1 MPRLSDSTVT
11 TADAEPPDYDRGEM
25 RCGIVH
31 LGLGAFSRAHLAV
44 YADDLLAAGHEGLG
58 IIGVSL
64 RNDDVPNA
72 LASQDGLYTLG
83 VVDGRKTTHRVIGSV
98 RQALHA
104 PSQGAAVRE
113 ALASA
118 DTTIVS
124 VTVTEKGYCIDPAT
138 RRLDR
143 AHPDVRHDVDHPD
156 TPRSVVG
163 HLVLAARDRRATG
176 AGDLTVLS
184 LDNLSANG
192 STLRSVVSEL
202 AAVGDAS
209 LAEWIGEHLAFPNS
223 MVDRMVPA
231 TDDNFRE
238 AVDSAIGVHDAWPV
252 RAEPY
257 SQWVVERRWASPMP
271 PFGDVGVQVV
281 DDVGPWEML
290 KLRVLNSLHTAAAH
304 YGLRHGF
311 ATIDLVVADP
321 GGRDLL
327 DRVAAEIAEVLVGPP
342 GADVDEYIA
351 TTLERFA
358 NSGLGHRCDQVATD
372 TSQKLP
378 QRLPGTIRERLER
391 GLAVDALADV
401 LALWA
406 WSTLGVDHRGEPR
419 TVADPLATTYARI
432 ASDCTT
438 DGRVDTSALATALIG
453 LPIFGDLAGDPVLVG
468 PVAARLP
475 ALLDRHEHLETK
487 PSPLDP

>member
-1 MPRLSDSTVT
+1 MTARLADSTLHAVRA
-11 TADAEPPDYDRGEM
+11 TAPAYERSAV
-25 RCGIVH
+25 RCGVVH

-44 YADDLLAAGHEGLG
+44 YADDLLGAGHDELG

-72 LASQDGLYTLG
+72 LQPQDGLYTLG
-83 VVDGRKTTHRVIGSV
+83 TVDGTTTSHRIIGSV
-98 RQALHA
+98 RQVMHA
-104 PSQGAAVRE
+104 PSEADAVRE
-113 ALASA
+113 ALASN

-124 VTVTEKGYCIDPAT
+124 VTVTEKGYCTNPVT

-163 HLVLAARDRRATG
+163 HLVLAARDRQATG

-192 STLRSVVSEL
+192 STLRSIVTEL
-202 AAVGDAS
+202 AALGDAS
-209 LAEWIGEHLAFPNS
+209 LVAWIDEHMAFPNS

-231 TDDNFRE
+231 TDDDFRE
-238 AVDSAIGVHDAWPV
+238 AVASVIGVDDAWPV

-321 GGRDLL
+321 GGRELL

-351 TTLERFA
+351 TTLRRFA

-378 QRLPGTIRERLER
+378 QRLPGTIRERLDR
-391 GLAVDALADV
+391 GLPIDALADV

-406 WSTLGVDHRGEPR
+406 WSTLGVDHTNSPR
-419 TVADPLATTYARI
+419 VVADPLAATYARI
-432 ASDCTT
+432 TADCTK
-438 DGRVDTSALATALIG
+438 DGRVDTQQLVRALLGIEM
-453 LPIFGDLAGDPVLVG
+453 IFGDLAAIAPLID
-468 PVAARLP
+468 PVAARVTP
-475 ALLDRHEHLETK
+475 LLNDRSASATGE
-487 PSPLDP
+487 

>member
-11 TADAEPPDYDRGEM
+11 TADAALPGYDRGEL

-31 LGLGAFSRAHLAV
+31 LGLGAFARAHLAV
-44 YADDLLAAGHEGLG
+44 YADDLLAAGHQGVG

-72 LASQDGLYTLG
+72 LDPQDGLYALG
-83 VVDGRKTTHRVIGSV
+83 VVDGTTTSHRVIGSV

-104 PSQGAAVRE
+104 PSEGDAVRE

-118 DTTIVS
+118 DTTIVA

-138 RRLDR
+138 RRLDL
-143 AHPDVRHDVDHPD
+143 AHPDIRHDVDHPD
-156 TPRSVVG
+156 RPRSVVG
-163 HLVLAARDRRATG
+163 HLVLAARDRRAGG

-192 STLRSVVSEL
+192 STLQSVVSEL

-209 LAEWIGEHLAFPNS
+209 LAEWIGAHAAFPNS

-231 TDDNFRE
+231 TDDDFRE
-238 AVDSAIGVHDAWPV
+238 AVAAAIGLDDAWPV
-252 RAEPY
+252 RAERY
-257 SQWVVERRWASPMP
+257 SQWVVEGRWATPMP
-271 PFGDVGVQVV
+271 PLGDVGVQIV

-304 YGLRHGF
+304 YGLRHGLS
-311 ATIDLVVADP
+311 TIDLVAADQ
-321 GGRDLL
+321 GGRALL

-342 GADVDEYIA
+342 GADVDGYIA

-378 QRLPGTIRERLER
+378 QRLPGTIRDRLER
-391 GLAVDALADV
+391 GLAIDALADV

-419 TVADPLATTYARI
+419 TVSDPLATTYARI
-432 ASDCTT
+432 VADCTT

-453 LPIFGDLAGDPVLVG
+453 LPIFGDLAGNPALVG
-468 PVAARLP
+468 PVATRLP
-475 ALLDRHEHLETK
+475 AVLDRTEHLEMK
-487 PSPLDP
+487 S

>member
-1 MPRLSDSTVT
+1 MPRLSDSTL
-11 TADAEPPDYDRGEM
+11 AAASAARPGYDRGAV

-44 YADDLLAAGHEGLG
+44 YADDLLAAGHEGPSINLG

-64 RNDDVPNA
+64 RNDDVPHA
-72 LASQDGLYTLG
+72 LEPQGGLYTLG
-83 VVDGRKTTHRVIGSV
+83 IVDGTTTSHRIIGSV
-98 RQALHA
+98 RRALHA
-104 PSQGAAVRE
+104 PSEADAVRE

-124 VTVTEKGYCIDPAT
+124 VTVTEKGYCMNPVT

-156 TPRSVVG
+156 IPRSVVG
-163 HLVLAARDRRATG
+163 HLVLAARDRRDTG

-184 LDNLSANG
+184 LDNLSGNG
-192 STLRSVVSEL
+192 STLRSVVTEL

-223 MVDRMVPA
+223 VVDRIVPA
-231 TDDNFRE
+231 TDDDFRE
-238 AVDSAIGVHDAWPV
+238 AVASVIGVDDAWPV

-290 KLRVLNSLHTAAAH
+290 KLRVLNSLHTTAAH

-321 GGRDLL
+321 GGRELL

-342 GADVDEYIA
+342 GADVEEYIA
-351 TTLERFA
+351 TTLRRFA
-358 NSGLGHRCDQVATD
+358 NSGLGHRCEQVATD

-378 QRLPGTIRERLER
+378 QRLPGTIRDRLER
-391 GLAVDALADV
+391 GLAIDALADV

-406 WSTLGVDHRGEPR
+406 WSTLGVDHRGNPR
-419 TVADPLATTYARI
+419 TVSDPLAVTYARI
-432 ASDCTT
+432 AADCTT
-438 DGRVDTSALATALIG
+438 DGHVDTAALAAALLG
-453 LPIFGDLAGDPVLVG
+453 LPIFGDLAGNPALVG

-475 ALLDRHEHLETK
+475 ALLDRTARLETK
-487 PSPLDP
+487 S